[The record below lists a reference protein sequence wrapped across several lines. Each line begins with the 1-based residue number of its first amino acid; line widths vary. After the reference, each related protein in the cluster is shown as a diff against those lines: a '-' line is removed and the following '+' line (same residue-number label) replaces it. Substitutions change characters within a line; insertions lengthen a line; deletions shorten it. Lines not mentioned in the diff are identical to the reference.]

1 MDFVGLGVLLVLAL
15 VFAFLALRSWRA
27 RRLWV
32 KLLAGIPTT
41 LLAVLCVAGMGVAVY
56 GYSKVNRTYT
66 NSAADVKVAGTAEQ
80 IARGEKFAPICAD
93 CHSSNRQLPLTGQNF
108 GADGPPIG
116 TLWAPNLTPA
126 HFKNWSDGE
135 IIRAI
140 REGMGKDGRS
150 LLIMPSEVFHNLS
163 DADVQA
169 IVAYLRAQPAIE
181 PDTPPKQFNVI
192 GAIMAAAL
200 LPGDIFTHQPPITAP
215 VIAPPAGPTAEYGRY
230 LSTTVGCTS
239 CHGAQFEGGQS
250 GEEGAPPAPSL
261 VAFVKQHTEADFIK
275 TIRTGVT
282 PEGRTLSQYMPWGIY
297 RNFSDDDLRALYAY
311 ITVLGK

>member
-1 MDFVGLGVLLVLAL
+1 MDFIGLGVLLVLAL

-41 LLAVLCVAGMGVAVY
+41 LLTVLCVAGLGLAVF
-56 GYSKVNRTYT
+56 GYSKVNRTYA
-66 NSAADVKVAGTAEQ
+66 NPVADITVAGTSEQ

-93 CHSSNRQLPLTGQNF
+93 CHSSNHQLPLTGGNF

-116 TLWAPNLTPA
+116 TLWAANLTPA

-140 REGMGKDGRS
+140 REGVGKDGRS
-150 LLIMPSEVFHNLS
+150 LVIMPSEVFHNLS

-169 IVAYLRAQPAIE
+169 IVAYLRAQPAVE
-181 PDTPPKQFNVI
+181 PDTSAKQFNVV
-192 GAIMAAAL
+192 GALMAAAL
-200 LPGDIFTHQPPITAP
+200 LPDEIFTHQQPITAP
-215 VIAPPAGPTAEYGRY
+215 VTAPPAGQTPEYGRY
-230 LSTTVGCTS
+230 LTTVAGCTS
-239 CHGAQFEGGQS
+239 CHGAQLEGGQS

-261 VAFVKQHTEADFIK
+261 VAFAKQHTEADFIK
-275 TIRTGVT
+275 TIRTGLT
-282 PEGRTLSQYMPWGIY
+282 PEGRTLSEYMPWKTY
-297 RNFSDDDLRALYAY
+297 QKFSGDDLRSLYAY
-311 ITVLGK
+311 IVQRR